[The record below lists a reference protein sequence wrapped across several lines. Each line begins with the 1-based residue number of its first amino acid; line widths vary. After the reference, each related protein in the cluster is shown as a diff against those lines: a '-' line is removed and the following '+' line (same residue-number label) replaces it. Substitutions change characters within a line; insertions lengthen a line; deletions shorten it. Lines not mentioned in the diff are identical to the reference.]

1 MTAAT
6 TSAVANTELRLL
18 VPSRIRRNPSIDPR
32 ISRNAGKYKSIKESI
47 ALHGVQQA
55 ILVRPVSG
63 DPDHDYEVV
72 AGNTRHT
79 ASLEI
84 GLDSI
89 PAMIREMTDAQA
101 RVAAA
106 IENMQRSDL
115 TPVEEA
121 KHAQVVLADMGN
133 DHEAVCLALDW
144 SRTKLNSRILLSH
157 CNEDVAEALVQ
168 DRIKIGHAELLAGVA
183 QDKQSGILAKIIER
197 GMSVIEARD
206 RLFALSRDLTKAK
219 FDTADCQN
227 CPNNSA
233 TSRDLFDTSL
243 EGSMCQNA
251 SCWDAKASAL
261 IEVKLIDAQKEYG
274 VVHTDLTLPA
284 GAYVTLQ
291 AQGAEGV
298 GTEQASACTGC
309 ANYGAV
315 VSTVIGNEGSVSAG
329 LCFNKECHSEK
340 KAAYKAA
347 LAAVAAASQPATETQ
362 QAPASGTSSE
372 APATKP
378 SREGASA
385 TKAEASKAQAAVMR
399 KGMRRQAFTL
409 YSAMGMQAVKQN
421 PSLGLAIAIVSL
433 YFDLRKD
440 VPEELRKRFDTQLGV
455 ANHLTSEKRSEIE
468 IELAK
473 RSVEE
478 LTLLLQKMASCT
490 VYRADPSDQFEKS
503 VSGSQSIAFIEFA
516 DLHPKDFFKMS
527 ADYLK
532 TLVKA
537 GVVEELKRS
546 GFDAKYKAVKG
557 DKAFTQLCAMKSDE
571 LITAVMAFSE
581 FDWTGYVPAALEI
594 SSQKSAGTA
603 SLA

>member
-6 TSAVANTELRLL
+6 TAVGNTELRLL
-18 VPSRIRRNPSIDPR
+18 VAKRIRRNPGIDPR
-32 ISRNAGKYKSIKESI
+32 ISRNATKYNSIKESI
-47 ALHGVQQA
+47 AQHGVQQA

-63 DPDHDYEVV
+63 DAEHDFEVV
-72 AGNTRHT
+72 AGNTRHAAT
-79 ASLEI
+79 LEI
-84 GLDSI
+84 GVELI
-89 PAMIREMTDAQA
+89 PAMIRQMTDAEA

-106 IENMQRSDL
+106 IENMQRADL

-121 KHAQVVLADMGN
+121 KHAQIVLADMGN
-133 DHEAVCLALDW
+133 DHEAVCKALDW

-183 QDKQSGILAKIIER
+183 QDKQSSILEKIIER

-251 SCWDAKASAL
+251 SCWDTKAAAL
-261 IEVKLIDAQKEYG
+261 IEVKLIEAQNEFG

-284 GAYVTLQ
+284 GAYVALQ
-291 AQGAEGV
+291 AQGADGV
-298 GTEQASACTGC
+298 GSEQISACVGC
-309 ANYGAV
+309 ANYGAT
-315 VSTVIGNEGSVSAG
+315 VSTVIGNEGAITGG
-329 LCFNKECHSEK
+329 LCFNKECNAEK
-340 KAAYKAA
+340 KAAYKEK
-347 LAAVAAASQPATETQ
+347 LAAVAAASKAETAPQEKTSGAASSQAAPAA
-362 QAPASGTSSE
+362 QAP
-372 APATKP
+372 K
-378 SREGASA
+378 GASA
-385 TKAEASKAQAAVMR
+385 EKPDAGKAQAAVMR

-409 YSAMGMQAVKQN
+409 YSAMGMQAVKQT
-421 PSLGLAIAIVSL
+421 PTLGLAIAIVSL

-440 VPEELRKRFDTQLGV
+440 VPDELVKRFDTQLGV
-455 ANHLTSEKRSEIE
+455 KNHLTAENRSQIE
-468 IELAK
+468 VELAK
-473 RSVEE
+473 RSVDD
-478 LTLLLQKMASCT
+478 LTLLLHKMASCT
-490 VYRADPSDQFEKS
+490 VYRRDLSDQFEKS
-503 VSGSQSIAFIEFA
+503 VSGSQSLAFIEFA
-516 DLHPKDFFKMS
+516 DLNPKGFFKMT

-546 GFDAKYKAVKG
+546 GFEAKYKAEKG
-557 DKAFTQLCAMKSDE
+557 DKAFTQLCGMKSDE
-571 LITAVMAFSE
+571 LITAVMAFTE

-594 SSQKSAGTA
+594 SAQKSGGTTN
-603 SLA
+603 LA